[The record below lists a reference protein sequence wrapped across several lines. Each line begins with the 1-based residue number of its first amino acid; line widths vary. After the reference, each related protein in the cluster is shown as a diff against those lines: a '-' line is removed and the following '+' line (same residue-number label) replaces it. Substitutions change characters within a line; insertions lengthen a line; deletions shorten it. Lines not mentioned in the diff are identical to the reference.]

1 MIFIG
6 SFQLE
11 IFYDLRLGKIRTHFE
26 MKNRLKQLQI
36 STPSAGCVKKTLS
49 IIQHS
54 LVKSLMYTCIIFIV
68 ESVSW
73 LSIARIIH
81 RSLICSSL
89 KPVAHTASEMSVIS
103 LSRHWIVSIHEHKD
117 HISFF
122 CNFETCWDIGTS
134 ECYLLN
140 ALLFHMN
147 HFKGR
152 LYTATWSPLYV
163 VYICGGLDIVC
174 AQKWHLKG
182 QKRLYRF
189 KSVNVHG

>member
-1 MIFIG
+1 M
-6 SFQLE
+6 
-11 IFYDLRLGKIRTHFE
+11 RTHFE
-26 MKNRLKQLQI
+26 MKSRLKQLQI
-36 STPSAGCVKKTLS
+36 STPSAGCVKRTLS
-49 IIQHS
+49 IIQHG
-54 LVKSLMYTCIIFIV
+54 LVKLLMYTCIICIA

-89 KPVAHTASEMSVIS
+89 KPVAHTVCEMSVIS

-122 CNFETCWDIGTS
+122 FFNFETCWDTSTS

-147 HFKGR
+147 HLKGR

-163 VYICGGLDIVC
+163 VNICGGLDIAC

-182 QKRLYRF
+182 QKRLY
-189 KSVNVHG
+189 